1 MNKDLNEKMII
12 EAGLEKEKE
21 KKFLEKNTAYKSI
34 NFSNI
39 SNKETTIIS
48 SETEE
53 SSQSNTNNKKNMI
66 KDEIKSDLKN
76 KVMDTVSISKEKEN
90 KKRKENKKAKKY
102 EHYKSEYLSKNNN
115 ININAPKIPN
125 NYNLNFD
132 IDKNTKQKD
141 IGEKE
146 YIKNLFKDKYKKN
159 EACKEISTISHDKLL
174 HLIVNENI
182 YEKKEN
188 NKNYNEIS
196 ITERFK
202 HKFLTTVYF
211 FPKK

>member
-21 KKFLEKNTAYKSI
+21 KKFLEKKTAYKSI

-66 KDEIKSDLKN
+66 KDELKSDLKN
-76 KVMDTVSISKEKEN
+76 KVIDTVYILKEKEN
-90 KKRKENKKAKKY
+90 KKRIENKKTKKY

-146 YIKNLFKDKYKKN
+146 YIKNLFKDKYKNN
-159 EACKEISTISHDKLL
+159 EAYKEISTISHDKLL

>member
-1 MNKDLNEKMII
+1 
-12 EAGLEKEKE
+12 
-21 KKFLEKNTAYKSI
+21 
-34 NFSNI
+34 
-39 SNKETTIIS
+39 
-48 SETEE
+48 
-53 SSQSNTNNKKNMI
+53 
-66 KDEIKSDLKN
+66 
-76 KVMDTVSISKEKEN
+76 MDTVSISKEKEN
-90 KKRKENKKAKKY
+90 KKRIENKKAKKY

-132 IDKNTKQKD
+132 INKNTKQKD

-146 YIKNLFKDKYKKN
+146 YIKNLFKDKYKNN